1 MKLDETPTTT
11 ILDEIQRLQADR
23 QKHIDALNRI
33 DDVLKKIAST
43 LAVTPIGQIP
53 GDTARRVT
61 TPPAPTRDA
70 TAAADARRKYNKLPL
85 TGEQF
90 ILAFV
95 REHGTA
101 TTLEIN
107 AAWRQQGRGGVAN
120 NALGRLVKQGLL
132 LREPLND
139 QRGSRYRVSGRS
151 TTHAA

>member
-1 MKLDETPTTT
+1 MKLDEAPTTT

-23 QKHIDALNRI
+23 QKHLDALNRI
-33 DDVLKKIAST
+33 DEVLKKIAST
-43 LAVTPIGQIP
+43 LAVMPIGQIP
-53 GDTARRVT
+53 GDSDRRSGGAPAARH
-61 TPPAPTRDA
+61 DA
-70 TAAADARRKYNKLPL
+70 AGDSRRKYNKLPL

-107 AAWRQQGRGGVAN
+107 TAWRQQGRGGVAN

-132 LREPLND
+132 NREPLND

-151 TTHAA
+151 STHAA

>member
-23 QKHIDALNRI
+23 QKHVDALNRI

-43 LAVTPIGQIP
+43 LAVTPIGEIP
-53 GDTARRVT
+53 SDAARRVNT
-61 TPPAPTRDA
+61 TSAASRD
-70 TAAADARRKYNKLPL
+70 AAADARRKYNKLPL

-90 ILAFV
+90 ILAYV

-132 LREPLND
+132 TREPLND